1 MEGKAE
7 GIAFYKKTRGIL
19 AGVFAILLFVFL
31 LQFPNLAEYFYR
43 RGVYVVFRW
52 IWDHSLGYFR
62 INLFLFLIVI
72 LLLSLIRSLYKL
84 KRRIKAILLAFFNFT
99 GSCVAMFFCMWGF
112 NYACP
117 DFVNEPVQSIGLTEL
132 EKMGQQ
138 VVPLVMS
145 AREKMDQENQ
155 TMTFVSDEIIENAV
169 FEYLYAHNWPAHGRP
184 HCIETGAGGFLRK
197 LGPAGIYF
205 PYTGQSYCDAS
216 FCDLSKIYIKAH
228 EISHGYG
235 ITDEGEAD
243 LIAFL
248 SLYAYGRTHQY
259 PVMEYAALFEL
270 LRSIRTELFFMNRES
285 KLAIDHQLPMSIKSD
300 FLAVR
305 ANSLMYEDFV
315 PGLSQSVNDTYLKTM
330 GVKEGVLSYDRF
342 LQLLA
347 FINARENVL
356 SN

>member
-1 MEGKAE
+1 MVVKSDVPS
-7 GIAFYKKTRGIL
+7 FYKKTRGIQ
-19 AGVFAILLFVFL
+19 AGIFSIVLFVFL
-31 LQFPNLAEYFYR
+31 YQFPLIAEYFYR
-43 RGVYVVFRW
+43 RGFYVLFRW

-72 LLLSLIRSLYKL
+72 LLYKL
-84 KRRIKAILLAFFNFT
+84 MRSFSRLEKKIKAYLLTFFNFS
-99 GSCVAMFFCMWGF
+99 GSCVALFFWMWGF

-117 DFVNEPVQSIGLTEL
+117 DFVKEPIQSIGLSEL

-138 VVPLVMS
+138 VVPLVIS
-145 AREKMDQENQ
+145 AKESMDQENYAV
-155 TMTFVSDEIIENAV
+155 TLLSDQIIENAV
-169 FEYLYAHNWPAHGRP
+169 YDYLSTHSWPAHGRP
-184 HCIETGAGGFLRK
+184 HCIESGADGFLRK

-205 PYTGQSYCDAS
+205 PFTGQSYCDGT
-216 FCDLSKIYIKAH
+216 FTDISKIYIKAH

-248 SLYAYGRTHQY
+248 SLYEYGKLHQQ
-259 PVMEYAALFEL
+259 PIMEYAALFEL
-270 LRSIRTELFFMNRES
+270 MRSIRTELFFMNRES
-285 KLAIDHQLPMSIKSD
+285 KLALDRQLSMGIKSD
-300 FLAVR
+300 FLSVK
-305 ANSLMYEDFV
+305 ANSLMFEDFV

-347 FINARENVL
+347 FIDNKENIFL
-356 SN
+356 E